1 MFECFML
8 PLEFRELCFDCHIV
22 HLCFSS
28 DANAFRTSDK
38 GIPNSRAILDGVM
51 PALNADRTALTLPR
65 VKGASAIPSRCRFSA
80 GSDFVRSLCG
90 ALPRRFISSSVASC
104 IKSNSSL
111 LKCLRAL
118 GKFLGRTYR
127 CGLSLAVVAAGDVEA
142 VPFGSGSGTISLA
155 GSGPMGVS
163 MPPAESVG
171 NQYVASQTEFV
182 VRQDLGLPPQSLL
195 ALHTLVLSVGVRAG
209 STAQWINAECDVLGT
224 VPIRSL
230 ELIKPS
236 PNNPCRRMSG

>member
-1 MFECFML
+1 MPIERHSPYRGSKGLQQYHRVVVFL
-8 PLEFRELCFDCHIV
+8 LEAISFVRFVAPFL
-22 HLCFSS
+22 
-28 DANAFRTSDK
+28 DASF
-38 GIPNSRAILDGVM
+38 
-51 PALNADRTALTLPR
+51 PR
-65 VKGASAIPSRCRFSA
+65 V
-80 GSDFVRSLCG
+80 
-90 ALPRRFISSSVASC
+90 LPH

-111 LKCLRAL
+111 LKCLWAL